1 MNSKER
7 LSKLMMITTYR
18 KVYSIEVIFPLYL
31 FCFDLSFSNVVV
43 DEVHLHTF
51 YNTTKNLAIT
61 KPNPLPQSVC
71 LRLCQDRGRADH
83 CYC

>member
-1 MNSKER
+1 
-7 LSKLMMITTYR
+7 MMITTYR

-51 YNTTKNLAIT
+51 YNTTKNLPGYHQT
-61 KPNPLPQSVC
+61 KSAPPVSLSQAVPGQ
-71 LRLCQDRGRADH
+71 GKG
-83 CYC
+83 